1 MIEKTQHTTTT
12 QNVKIY
18 ESREAVSTYVAQ
30 RIATVIK
37 AKQQTGE
44 KAVLGLATGS
54 TPKGVYKELVR
65 LHREEGLSFHNV
77 VTFNLDEYYPMQPTN
92 QQSYVYFMN
101 QQLFDHIDLPRAQIH
116 IPNGAIARDEI
127 TTYCATYEQQI
138 AALGGLDLQI
148 LGIGRTGHIGFNEPG
163 STLDSTTRLVA
174 LNDLTRMDGIAD
186 FGGKE
191 FVPTHAITM
200 GVQTITE
207 AKEIILMALTGR
219 KAEIVQKTLEGE
231 ITAAV
236 PATFLRA
243 YAHVEYVLDAEA
255 ASLLK

>member
-1 MIEKTQHTTTT
+1 M
-12 QNVKIY
+12 
-18 ESREAVSTYVAQ
+18 SAYVAQ

-77 VTFNLDEYYPMQPTN
+77 ITFNLDEYYPMQPTDA
-92 QQSYVYFMN
+92 QSYVYFMN

-116 IPNGAIARDEI
+116 IPNGAIARTEI
-127 TTYCATYEQQI
+127 AAYCAAYEQKI
-138 AALGGLDLQI
+138 AAVGGLDIQI

-163 STLDSTTRLVA
+163 STPDSTTRLVV
-174 LNDLTRMDGIAD
+174 LNELTRTDGIAD
-186 FGGKE
+186 FGGIDQ
-191 FVPTHAITM
+191 VPTEAITM
-200 GVQTITE
+200 GVQTITN
-207 AKEIILMALTGR
+207 AKEIILMALTAR
-219 KAEIVQKTLEGE
+219 KAEIVQKALQGE
-231 ITAAV
+231 ITTAV

-255 ASLLK
+255 AALLK